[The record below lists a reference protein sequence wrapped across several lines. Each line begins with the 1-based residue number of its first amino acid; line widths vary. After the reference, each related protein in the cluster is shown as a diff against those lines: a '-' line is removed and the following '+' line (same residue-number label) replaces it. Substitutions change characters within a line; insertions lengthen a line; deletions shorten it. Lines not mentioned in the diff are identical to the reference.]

1 MKANFLAVLALA
13 SFAAGCN
20 GCAEVI
26 SCDDSVI
33 RNGVQ
38 HYQQML
44 NDSSSS
50 KRIGG
55 NVYIV
60 ITFSS
65 SSRRARLLSRDRPSR
80 SNWLR
85 HRGFQRISRKRRHHC
100 RLGNMPGPT
109 TWWLLV
115 CYQPATGNEYAMSS
129 IIMTLVYVQSVITLF
144 PFLFNSWA
152 VYWGDGTYSSQTAT
166 TLGPFQVTHQYSKS
180 QNYYYVTVYYCSNP
194 PYPLYRCCGVL
205 YGTITTF
212 QEDL

>member
-1 MKANFLAVLALA
+1 MKANFLAVLALV
-13 SFAAGCN
+13 SFAACCN

-44 NDSSSS
+44 NDSSSN
-50 KRIGG
+50 GQG
-55 NVYIV
+55 CCPVIV
-60 ITFSS
+60 
-65 SSRRARLLSRDRPSR
+65 PPG

-109 TWWLLV
+109 TWWLLLG
-115 CYQPATGNEYAMSS
+115 CLLGRWHIQFADGYHSGSFPSDSS
-129 IIMTLVYVQSVITLF
+129 ILQ
-144 PFLFNSWA
+144 
-152 VYWGDGTYSSQTAT
+152 
-166 TLGPFQVTHQYSKS
+166 S

-212 QEDL
+212 QDL